1 VRASLKIVVLIAAA
15 FGVLYELG
23 DSASRSERER
33 DEAPWAVGGANPEPK
48 SGAPAAVGP
57 SQGDAKAAAVA
68 KVVYYQYV
76 DDRGSVNIVDTLDE
90 VPPAWRAR
98 AGRVEVDVTR
108 FARTTADTGSA
119 RFSGEPERRAFAYT
133 PDPTVVVYTTSWCG
147 FCRKTLAWL
156 DAKGVHYEN
165 RDVESDAGYRDELIR
180 KTGKTSIPV
189 VEIDGTL
196 IRGYNPKKMDRL
208 LAAAG

>member
-1 VRASLKIVVLIAAA
+1 VRTSLKIVVLIAAA

-23 DSASRSERER
+23 DSASRSQRER
-33 DEAPWAVGGANPEPK
+33 DEAPWAVGGANPDPKPGAAAAAEPPRGK
-48 SGAPAAVGP
+48 
-57 SQGDAKAAAVA
+57 AKAAAEA

-90 VPPAWRAR
+90 VPPAWRER

-108 FARTTADTGSA
+108 FARTTAGTGSA
-119 RFSGEPERRAFAYT
+119 RFSREPAAFAYT

-147 FCRKTLAWL
+147 YCRKTLAWL
-156 DAKGVHYEN
+156 DAKGVQYEN
-165 RDVESDAGYRDELIR
+165 RDVESDAAYRDELIR